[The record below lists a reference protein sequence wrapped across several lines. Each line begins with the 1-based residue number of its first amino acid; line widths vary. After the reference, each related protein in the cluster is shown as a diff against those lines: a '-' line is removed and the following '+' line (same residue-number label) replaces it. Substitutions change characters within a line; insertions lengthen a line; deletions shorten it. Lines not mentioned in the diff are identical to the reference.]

1 LTRWVNNFQQKC
13 QFKSFDHWK
22 LTLIYSPYKPELS
35 MIRSCP
41 NRLEFKNKCYSTV
54 NQSITESAKNI
65 DMGRTKTKPYLKRKK
80 VRKLYFHFWPPKKCP
95 PFFLIHTWWC
105 ENITAS
111 PCGVQCRRN
120 TLAYSPRFLC
130 RPTAEESG
138 NNWHTAL
145 DSCPG
150 AHEHSGPIL
159 IYVCCVRHVFF

>member
-1 LTRWVNNFQQKC
+1 MTRWINNFPQKC
-13 QFKSFDHWK
+13 QFKSFDQWN
-22 LTLIYSPYKPELS
+22 LTLIFCPYKPELS
-35 MIRSCP
+35 MIRSCL
-41 NRLEFKNKCYSTV
+41 NRLEFKNECYSTDCKPV
-54 NQSITESAKNI
+54 NQQKTSIFALILWEEQRLN
-65 DMGRTKTKPYLKRKK
+65 
-80 VRKLYFHFWPPKKCP
+80 FHFRPPKKCP